1 MRRSL
6 CRRLRMTVFSSS
18 LIICVFVGFLLLI
31 RFRIQNFIVYNLN
44 IGSLSLKEMGTIF
57 LDDIYMA
64 HTRNGFSLFSPV
76 LAVIP
81 AAAIFCD
88 DYNNG
93 FLKFILGR
101 AKKRQYIRE
110 TILCSTISG
119 GLAVFL
125 PCLLADIFL
134 LANGRLNTKE
144 NMIQGYSTV
153 FDETVYAD
161 IQYVW
166 GGIGLAVLLLLLSF
180 LFGALWSNI
189 GLLVS
194 AVVPNKYAALVMP
207 FAIYFALHL
216 LLYKSDILL
225 VFSPANMLM
234 PSTTFIPYKAYPF
247 VYQIALLGMVNLAY
261 SRIMA
266 RRLENV

>member
-1 MRRSL
+1 MKRSL

-18 LIICVFVGFLLLI
+18 LLICVFAGFLLLI
-31 RFRIQNFIVYNLN
+31 RFRIQNYIGYNLN
-44 IGSLSLKEMGTIF
+44 IGSVSLKEMGTIF

-81 AAAIFCD
+81 AATTFCD
-88 DYNNG
+88 DYNSG

-101 AKKRQYIRE
+101 EKKKQYIRE

-119 GLAVFL
+119 GLAIFL

-134 LANGRLNTKE
+134 LADGKMNTKE

-166 GGIGLAVLLLLLSF
+166 GGIGLAMLLLLLSF

-207 FAIYFALHL
+207 FAIYFAVHL
-216 LLYKSDILL
+216 LLYKSDIFL

-234 PSTTFIPYKAYPF
+234 PSATFIPYKEYPF
-247 VYQIALLGMVNLAY
+247 VYQIALMGMVNLAY
-261 SRIMA
+261 SRIMEG
-266 RRLENV
+266 RLENV